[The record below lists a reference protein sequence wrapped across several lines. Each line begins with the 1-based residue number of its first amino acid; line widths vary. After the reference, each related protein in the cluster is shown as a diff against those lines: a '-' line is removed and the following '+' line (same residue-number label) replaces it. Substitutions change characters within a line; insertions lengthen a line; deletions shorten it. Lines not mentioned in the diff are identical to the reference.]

1 MDIDLMNA
9 VQLIIDCD
17 RECEAIKLLSISLK
31 EKVDNLESMNAN
43 KSARLRLIKKINRN
57 KVVEIAALCDDD

>member
-1 MDIDLMNA
+1 MDIDFMNA

-17 RECEAIKLLSISLK
+17 RECEAIKLLSLSLK